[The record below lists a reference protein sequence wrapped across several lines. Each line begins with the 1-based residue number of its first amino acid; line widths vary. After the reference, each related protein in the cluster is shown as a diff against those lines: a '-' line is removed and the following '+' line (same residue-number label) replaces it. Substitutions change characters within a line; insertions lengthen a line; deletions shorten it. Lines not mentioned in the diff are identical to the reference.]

1 LRRAHLISLIA
12 AGLLVFLAISAL
24 LARVFSVD
32 GAERSAVTALIE
44 AEARGDQTAM
54 LARLRGCRAG
64 AACQARVRADI
75 ATLRRPG
82 KVAILQ
88 LETSAGFSLTST
100 LGAAR
105 VAWNVDSSLPF
116 VQCVE
121 VRRAGN
127 ALSGLRVE
135 LLAISVRLKSD
146 AVCPSRF

>member
-1 LRRAHLISLIA
+1 MRRAHLISLIA

-44 AEARGDQTAM
+44 AEARGDQNAM
-54 LARLRGCRAG
+54 LARLRGCRTS

-82 KVAILQ
+82 TVAILQ
-88 LETSAGFSLTST
+88 LQTSASFSLTST

-105 VAWNVDSSLPF
+105 VAWNVDSSLPI

-127 ALSGLRVE
+127 ALGGLRVE